1 MNRRRA
7 ITRLAAGGAALF
19 GLPAGARQDSVRADR
34 LYDPSKVQ
42 LRAATTPLDND
53 ETVKAL
59 ERRLKC
65 TCGCNLDIYT
75 CRTTDFTCAYSPALH
90 REILDLM
97 EGGKT
102 SDEVIAAM
110 VAKYGE
116 QMLMAPKAE
125 GFNLAGY
132 LLPGAAVALAGSLLV
147 LVLAR
152 RSRRLRTAAVPA
164 SAGPH
169 PDARINDPDEDERL
183 RRALA
188 EVED

>member
-19 GLPAGARQDSVRADR
+19 GLPARARQDSVSADR

-59 ERRLKC
+59 EHRLKC

-75 CRTTDFTCAYSPALH
+75 CRTTDFTCAYSPELH
-90 REILDLM
+90 REILGLM

-152 RSRRLRTAAVPA
+152 RSRRLRAAAVPA

-169 PDARINDPDEDERL
+169 PDAPLGDPVEDERL